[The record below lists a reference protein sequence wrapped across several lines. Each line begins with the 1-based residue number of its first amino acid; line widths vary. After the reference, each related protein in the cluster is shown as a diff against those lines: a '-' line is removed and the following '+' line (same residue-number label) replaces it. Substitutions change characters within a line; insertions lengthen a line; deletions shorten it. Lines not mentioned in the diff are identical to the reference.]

1 MKKQEYYD
9 ELYHYGVLGMKWGVR
24 RYQNQDGSLT
34 NAGRKRVSKQYKK
47 ASIAGDESLKK
58 HYNKMYMDSY
68 NKAADK
74 MNNGGIEKFNKS
86 QQKKYGNDYAKRSGY
101 EDDYMAMFS
110 KEVERNLSKS
120 MLEFRSKDVNYQK
133 ADALVKKYDM
143 TKWDDL
149 ARSNQEA
156 VDYFRSLEENT

>member
-1 MKKQEYYD
+1 MNN
-9 ELYHYGVLGMKWGVR
+9 ELMHYGVPGMKWGVR
-24 RYQNQDGSLT
+24 RYQNADGSLT
-34 NAGRKRVSKQYKK
+34 VAGKKRVSKQYKK

-120 MLEFRSKDVNYQK
+120 MLEFRSKDTNYQK

-156 VDYFRSLEENT
+156 VDYFKGLEKKR

>member
-1 MKKQEYYD
+1 MNN
-9 ELYHYGVLGMKWGVR
+9 ELYHYGVPGMKWGVR
-24 RYQNQDGSLT
+24 RYRNADGSLT
-34 NAGRKRVSKQYKK
+34 ATGKKRVSKQYKK
-47 ASIAGDESLKK
+47 ASIAGDKSLAK
-58 HYNKMYMDSY
+58 HYNKMYMVSY
-68 NKAADK
+68 NKTADK

-120 MLEFRSKDVNYQK
+120 MLEFRSKDANYQK

-156 VDYFRSLEENT
+156 VDYFKGLEKKR

>member
-1 MKKQEYYD
+1 MNN
-9 ELYHYGVLGMKWGVR
+9 ELMHYGVPGMKWGVR
-24 RYQNQDGSLT
+24 RYRNADGSLT
-34 NAGRKRVSKQYKK
+34 ATGKKRVSKQYKK
-47 ASIAGDESLKK
+47 ASTAGDKSLAK

-120 MLEFRSKDVNYQK
+120 MLEFRSKDANYQK

-156 VDYFRSLEENT
+156 VDYFKGLEKKR

>member
-1 MKKQEYYD
+1 MNN
-9 ELYHYGVLGMKWGVR
+9 ELYHYGVPGMKWGVR
-24 RYQNQDGSLT
+24 RYRNADGSLT
-34 NAGRKRVSKQYKK
+34 ATGKKRVSKQYKK
-47 ASIAGDESLKK
+47 ASIAGDKSLAK

-101 EDDYMAMFS
+101 EDDYMAMLS

-120 MLEFRSKDVNYQK
+120 MPEYR
-133 ADALVKKYDM
+133 
-143 TKWDDL
+143 TK
-149 ARSNQEA
+149 EA
-156 VDYFRSLEENT
+156 N

>member
-1 MKKQEYYD
+1 
-9 ELYHYGVLGMKWGVR
+9 
-24 RYQNQDGSLT
+24 
-34 NAGRKRVSKQYKK
+34 
-47 ASIAGDESLKK
+47 
-58 HYNKMYMDSY
+58 
-68 NKAADK
+68 

-120 MLEFRSKDVNYQK
+120 ILEFRSKDANYQK

-156 VDYFRSLEENT
+156 VDYFRGLEKKR